1 MPSNLPTTLAV
12 SDAITHYRQLRELS
26 CDELSY
32 VLSMLGYTLSSDAI
46 AAVENRERPVTVD
59 DLVAISYA
67 LGTSPAV
74 LLTHIP
80 IDMPAP
86 EGPLASGLP
95 ADVEPLELRAWAE
108 GRTALDPRSRIGWW
122 QDKVSRLRVLSMH
135 YEEQLQ
141 GAYEEIRELGE
152 LALQEADAPPVQV
165 LQSRIRDGEYALH
178 QADLALATAEQQ
190 LEALRGE
197 A

>member
-12 SDAITHYRQLRELS
+12 SDAMTHYRQLRELS

-32 VLSMLGYTLSSDAI
+32 VLSMLGYRLSSKAI
-46 AAVENRERPVTVD
+46 AAMENRERPVTVD

-86 EGPLASGLP
+86 EGPLATGLP

-108 GRTALDPRSRIGWW
+108 GRTALDPQSRIGWW
-122 QDKVSRLRVLSMH
+122 QDRVSRLRVLSTH
-135 YEEQLQ
+135 HEEQLQ
-141 GAYEEIRELGE
+141 GAHEEIRELGE
-152 LALQEADAPPVQV
+152 LALLEADAPPVQV
-165 LQSRIRDGEYALH
+165 LQSRIRDGEYALN
-178 QADLALATAEQQ
+178 QADLALAVAEQQ
-190 LEALRGE
+190 LEALCGE
-197 A
+197 D